1 MNPPAAP
8 DWSTRSIAFLGPVGT
23 FSEQA
28 LLSQPDLGTAHLL
41 PMQNFASVIRAAE
54 DGEVDAA
61 FVAIENSI
69 EGTVNVT
76 QDALA
81 FDSNL
86 LIQREVV
93 IPIHLVLMAQP
104 GVTLDQ
110 LTTVWSF
117 PHALAQCR
125 HYMAANLPDAVTE
138 ASNSTAD
145 AARLL
150 AASGDRFGAAI
161 APARAAEVYG
171 LQVLAEAIE
180 DHDDNSTR
188 FLLIAPDTVPAPT
201 GDDKTSIVVY
211 ERSDEPGSL
220 LTILQEFSSR
230 GINLTKIE
238 SRPTRRGLGDYCF
251 LIDLAGHI
259 ADDNVADALR
269 TLKAEQAE
277 VKFLGSYASAVSAPA
292 PTRHEVVDA
301 ERRADDWIDDLRHRI
316 G

>member
-1 MNPPAAP
+1 MNPPAAS
-8 DWSTRSIAFLGPVGT
+8 DWSNRSIAFLGPVGT

-28 LLSQPDLGTAHLL
+28 LLGQPDLAEAELRPLHD
-41 PMQNFASVIRAAE
+41 FAAVIRAAE
-54 DGEVDAA
+54 TGEVDAA

-81 FDSNL
+81 FDSHL

-93 IPIHLVLMAQP
+93 IPIHLVLMAQA
-104 GVTLDQ
+104 GVTLDEI
-110 LTTVWSF
+110 TTVWSF

-125 HYMAANLPDAVTE
+125 SYIAEHLPNAVPE

-150 AASGDRFGAAI
+150 AASGDRNGAAI

-171 LQVLAEAIE
+171 LSVLADAIE
-180 DHDDNSTR
+180 DHDDNATR
-188 FLLIAPDTVPAPT
+188 FLLIAPDTIPAPS
-201 GDDKTSIVVY
+201 GHDKTSIVVY

-220 LTILQEFSSR
+220 LAILQEFSSR

-251 LIDLAGHI
+251 LIDLEGHI
-259 ADDNVADALR
+259 ADDNIADALR
-269 TLKAEQAE
+269 NLKTEQAE
-277 VKFLGSYASAVSAPA
+277 VKFLGSYASVATTPPPVRRPVA
-292 PTRHEVVDA
+292 DA
-301 ERRADDWIDDLRHRI
+301 AGAADAWIEGLRRQV

>member
-8 DWSTRSIAFLGPVGT
+8 DRPTRSIAFLGPVGT

-28 LLSQPDLGTAHLL
+28 LRAQPDLAGADLRPLHD
-41 PMQNFASVIRAAE
+41 FASVIRAAE

-93 IPIHLVLMAQP
+93 IPIHLVLMARP
-104 GVTLDQ
+104 GVTLEQ
-110 LTTVWSF
+110 ITTVWSF

-125 HYMAANLPDAVTE
+125 HYIAANLPNAATE

-150 AASGDRFGAAI
+150 AASDDLTGAAI

-171 LQVLAEAIE
+171 LDVLAESIE
-180 DHDDNSTR
+180 DHDDNATR
-188 FLLIAPDTVPAPT
+188 FLLIAPDTIPAPT

-220 LTILQEFSSR
+220 LAILQEFAAR

-259 ADDNVADALR
+259 AQPDVADALR

-277 VKFLGSYASAVSAPA
+277 VKFLGSYPAAATTPAPA
-292 PTRHEVVDA
+292 RRPAVDA
-301 ERRADDWIDDLRHRI
+301 ERRADDWIDELRHRVR
-316 G
+316 